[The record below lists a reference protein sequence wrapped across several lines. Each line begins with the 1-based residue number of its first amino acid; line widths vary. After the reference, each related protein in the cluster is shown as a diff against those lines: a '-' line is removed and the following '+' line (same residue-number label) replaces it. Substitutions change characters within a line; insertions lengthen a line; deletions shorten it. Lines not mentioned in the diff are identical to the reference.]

1 MKVGIIS
8 GSARKGNNTIRVAHA
23 LSNLVDSS
31 EIVDFQDYDLPG
43 FAEEP
48 MQVGDESPFQKRLI
62 EVMNESHLVFILSPE
77 YNWFPSAEIIHMV
90 HVFGSDDY
98 KGMFDNKVIATVGVS
113 AGRGG
118 RMPAVQLGYVFN
130 KIISFMELNS
140 VVSPKSFEAQEVTK
154 CIGKDGQLLD
164 VIPFNRGFESFV
176 DYSVKLAKRW
186 QASS

>member
-8 GSARKGNNTIRVAHA
+8 GSARKGNNTIRVAYA
-23 LSNLVDSS
+23 LSKLIDSC
-31 EIVDFQDYDLPG
+31 EIVDFQNYDLPG

-48 MQVGDESPFQKRLI
+48 MNVGSESPFQKKLI
-62 EVMNESHLVFILSPE
+62 QVMNESQLVFILSPE
-77 YNWFPSAEIIHMV
+77 YNWFPSAEIINMV

-98 KGMFDNKVIATVGVS
+98 KDMFDNKVIATIGVS
-113 AGRGG
+113 SGRGG
-118 RMPAVQLGYVFN
+118 RMPAVQLSYVFN

-154 CIGKDGQLLD
+154 CIGEGGELLE
-164 VIPFNRGFESFV
+164 VLPFNKGFESFV